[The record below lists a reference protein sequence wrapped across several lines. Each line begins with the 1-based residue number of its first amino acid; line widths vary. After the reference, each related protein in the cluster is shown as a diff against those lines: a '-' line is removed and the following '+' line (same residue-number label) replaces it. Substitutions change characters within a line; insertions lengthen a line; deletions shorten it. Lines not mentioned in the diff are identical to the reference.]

1 MRSEILQENQ
11 LRLEDSIIL
20 DPNLKAL
27 FTHARN
33 MKNKFMFIYTDDLGV
48 SVLIFGNSNQLSNAG
63 DNSWS

>member
-1 MRSEILQENQ
+1 MFFWQ

-33 MKNKFMFIYTDDLGV
+33 MKNEFMFIYTDDVGV
-48 SVLIFGNSNQLSNAG
+48 SVLIFGNSNF
-63 DNSWS
+63 